1 METIEKLAISAQA
14 MEFESDG
21 ESCPVSQGMG
31 FGAATGGCLSSGR
44 SQGMGHAAKERSV
57 TAMGHTI
64 PVHMAAGPQGR
75 RIPLLKAMITT
86 ACEMDCHYCS
96 FRAGRDFRRVTFKP
110 EELAQIFLAVYQ
122 KGEVEGLFLS
132 TGILRGGANTQN
144 KLLDAAEILRK
155 RLGYR
160 GYLHLKIMPGSEKG
174 QLLKAM
180 HLADRVSINLEAPNA
195 NRLAPLAPRKQFD
208 EQLIRPF
215 HWMEEIRMDLP
226 PYQTWNGRWPSSTT
240 QFVVGPAGESDLE
253 LMSTVAALHR
263 TPGFTRA
270 YFEAFRPVP
279 GTPLEAHTPEEP
291 LRQHRLYQ
299 ASFLL
304 RDYGFDLE
312 DLPFTSQGNLP
323 LEQDPKMAYA
333 MMYLIHAP
341 VELNRASRE
350 QLVRVPGIGPKGASA
365 ILKARKE
372 HSLHDLVQLR
382 KLGILHERAAPYIT
396 LNGKQP
402 KHQMKLF

>member
-1 METIEKLAISAQA
+1 MEALEKLAISAQA

-21 ESCPVSQGMG
+21 ESCPATRGTALR
-31 FGAATGGCLSSGR
+31 GAEGGCPSFGGSR
-44 SQGMGHAAKERSV
+44 ASPHAFKERSA

-64 PVHMAAGPQGR
+64 PVHMAAGPGGR

-86 ACEMDCHYCS
+86 ACEMDCHYCA
-96 FRAGRDFRRVTFKP
+96 FRAGRDFQRVTFKP
-110 EELAQIFLAVYQ
+110 EELAEIFLAVYQ

-144 KLLDAAEILRK
+144 KLLDTAEILRK

-195 NRLAPLAPRKQFD
+195 NRLALLAPRKQFD
-208 EQLIRPF
+208 EQLVQPF
-215 HWMEEIRMDLP
+215 RWIEEIQTDLP
-226 PYQTWNGRWPSSTT
+226 PYQAWNGRWPSSTT

-253 LMSTVAALHR
+253 LMSTVSALNR

-279 GTPLEAHTPEEP
+279 GTPLEEHSPEEP
-291 LRQHRLYQ
+291 IRQHRLYQ

-312 DLPFTSQGNLP
+312 DLPFTPQGNLP
-323 LEQDPKMAYA
+323 LEQDPKQAHA
-333 MMYLIHAP
+333 SDCLLHAP
-341 VELNRASRE
+341 VEINRASRE
-350 QLVRVPGIGPKGASA
+350 QLLRVPGIGPKGANA
-365 ILKARKE
+365 ILSARRE
-372 HSLHDLVQLR
+372 GRLHDLVQLQ

-402 KHQMKLF
+402 GHQMKLF